1 MRNQVAFAGAL
12 LFLYLGRA
20 SAETAPALAGFDE
33 YVTKGVAD
41 WQIPALAVAVVKDGE
56 VVFAKGYGVL
66 DLSKPD
72 SADENTLFAIGSTT
86 KAMTAAALG
95 MLVDEGKLGWD
106 DPVTKHLP
114 WFQLHDPVVTREVT
128 VRDLLTHRAGLPN
141 ADFLW
146 YGRDNTPHD
155 ILFRMRYLPQETSL
169 RSHFTYQNVMYAAAG
184 AVVAKVSGMPWE
196 DFVRTRLLEP
206 LGMTGTALTL
216 SGLAGKA
223 NVASPHYSIDGD
235 VQVIENASVDPIA
248 PAGSIWSSVSDMA
261 KWMRFLLEGA
271 TPDGKHLLKEE
282 TLEELFR
289 PQTVVDRDEFYP
301 TQRLT
306 RPKWTTYGL
315 GWFQHDY
322 QGRVVDFH
330 TGSIDGMVAIHG
342 LIRAERLGVYVLAN
356 LDHAE
361 LRHAL
366 MYTVFDLY
374 GGGEGPRRD
383 WSADLRELYRSLEK
397 EAEERKAEVEAKR
410 VPGTRPS
417 LPPEGYVGAY
427 SDPLAGDATVSKS
440 GEELRLSFGPTLAGS
455 LEHWHHDVF
464 RVSWDRKWQG
474 TAFVMF
480 RLGVEGEVESLEI
493 DGLGF
498 RHTPDSSPPPR

>member
-1 MRNQVAFAGAL
+1 MRIPIAFTGTL
-12 LFLYLGRA
+12 LLHLGQA
-20 SAETAPALAGFDE
+20 SAETPPELAGFDE
-33 YVTKGVAD
+33 YLTKGVAD
-41 WQIPALAVAVVKDGE
+41 WQIPGLAVAVVKDGE

-66 DLSKPD
+66 ELGKPAA
-72 SADENTLFAIGSTT
+72 ADADTLFAIGSTT

-95 MLVDEGKLGWD
+95 MLVDEGKIGWD
-106 DPVTKHLP
+106 DPVTKYLP
-114 WFQLHDPVVTREVT
+114 WFQLDDPMVTREVT

-146 YGRDNTPHD
+146 YGRDNAPRD

-184 AVVAKVSGMPWE
+184 AIVAEVSGLPWE
-196 DFVRTRLLEP
+196 DFVRARLFEP
-206 LGMTGTALTL
+206 LGMNGTSVTL
-216 SGLAGKA
+216 SGLEGRA
-223 NVASPHYSIDGD
+223 NAASPHYTLDGN
-235 VQVIENASVDPIA
+235 VQVIENESVDPVA

-261 KWMRFLLEGA
+261 KWVRFLLEGT
-271 TPDGKHLLKEE
+271 TPEGRRLLKEE

-289 PQTVVDRDEFYP
+289 PQTIVDRDEFYP

-315 GWFQHDY
+315 GWFQHEY
-322 QGRVVDFH
+322 QGRAVDFH

-342 LIRAERLGVYVLAN
+342 LIRSERLGVYVLAN

-374 GGGEGPRRD
+374 GDGVEPRRD
-383 WSADLRELYRSLEK
+383 WSAELRELYRSLAK
-397 EAEERKAEVEAKR
+397 EAEDKRAEVEAKR

-417 LPPEGYVGAY
+417 LPPEGYAGAY
-427 SDPLAGDATVSKS
+427 SDPLAGEATVSKTDE
-440 GEELRLSFGPTLAGS
+440 GLRLSLGPRLAGN

-474 TAFVMF
+474 KSFVSF
-480 RLGVEGEVESLEI
+480 HLGIEGEVESLDIE
-493 DGLGF
+493 GLAF
-498 RHTPDSSPPPR
+498 RHTRDSSSASR

>member
-1 MRNQVAFAGAL
+1 MMRTRIAFAGAL
-12 LFLYLGRA
+12 LLHAGRL
-20 SAETAPALAGFDE
+20 SAESSSPLAGFDE
-33 YVTKGVAD
+33 YVTKAVAD
-41 WQIPALAVAVVKDGE
+41 WRVPALAVAVVKDGE

-66 DLSKPD
+66 ELGKPEPAN
-72 SADENTLFAIGSTT
+72 ADTLFAIGSTT

-146 YGRDNTPHD
+146 YGRDNAPRD

-169 RSHFTYQNVMYAAAG
+169 RSHFTYQNVMYSAAG
-184 AVVAKVSGMPWE
+184 AVVGEVSGMPWE
-196 DFVRTRLLEP
+196 EFVRSRLLSP
-206 LGMTGTALTL
+206 LGMNGTATSL
-216 SGLAGKA
+216 SGLAGRG
-223 NVASPHYSIDGD
+223 NVAAPHYTLDGQ
-235 VQVIENASVDPIA
+235 VQVIENASVDPVA
-248 PAGSIWSSVSDMA
+248 PAGAIWSSVSDMA
-261 KWMRFLLEGA
+261 KWMRFLLEGT
-271 TPDGKHLLKEE
+271 TPAGERLLKEE

-289 PQTVVDRDEFYP
+289 PQCIVDRDEFYP

-306 RPKWTTYGL
+306 HPKWTTYGL
-315 GWFQHDY
+315 GWFQEDY
-322 QGRVVDFH
+322 QGRAVDFH

-342 LIRAERLGVYVLAN
+342 LIRGERLGVYVLAN

-374 GGGEGPRRD
+374 GRAEEPRRD
-383 WSADLRELYRSLEK
+383 WSADLRELYGSLLK
-397 EAEERKAEVEAKR
+397 EAEEKRAEVERKR

-417 LPPEGYVGAY
+417 LPPEGYVGIY
-427 SDPLAGDATVSKS
+427 SDPLAGDATVST
-440 GEELRLSFGPTLAGS
+440 GGDGLRLSLGPGLAGN

-474 TAFVMF
+474 KGFVSF
-480 RLGVEGEVESLEI
+480 HLDVEGGVESLDI
-493 DGLGF
+493 DGLSF
-498 RHTPDSSPPPR
+498 RHARD

>member
-1 MRNQVAFAGAL
+1 
-12 LFLYLGRA
+12 
-20 SAETAPALAGFDE
+20 
-33 YVTKGVAD
+33 
-41 WQIPALAVAVVKDGE
+41 
-56 VVFAKGYGVL
+56 
-66 DLSKPD
+66 
-72 SADENTLFAIGSTT
+72 
-86 KAMTAAALG
+86 
-95 MLVDEGKLGWD
+95 
-106 DPVTKHLP
+106 
-114 WFQLHDPVVTREVT
+114 
-128 VRDLLTHRAGLPN
+128 
-141 ADFLW
+141 
-146 YGRDNTPHD
+146 
-155 ILFRMRYLPQETSL
+155 
-169 RSHFTYQNVMYAAAG
+169 
-184 AVVAKVSGMPWE
+184 
-196 DFVRTRLLEP
+196 
-206 LGMTGTALTL
+206 
-216 SGLAGKA
+216 
-223 NVASPHYSIDGD
+223 
-235 VQVIENASVDPIA
+235 
-248 PAGSIWSSVSDMA
+248 
-261 KWMRFLLEGA
+261 
-271 TPDGKHLLKEE
+271 
-282 TLEELFR
+282 
-289 PQTVVDRDEFYP
+289 
-301 TQRLT
+301 
-306 RPKWTTYGL
+306 
-315 GWFQHDY
+315 
-322 QGRVVDFH
+322 
-330 TGSIDGMVAIHG
+330 MVAIHG

>member
-1 MRNQVAFAGAL
+1 MRNPIAFTGAL
-12 LFLYLGRA
+12 LFVLG
-20 SAETAPALAGFDE
+20 SAEAEPPKTLADLDA
-33 YVTKGVAD
+33 YVAKGVAD
-41 WQIPALAVAVVKDGE
+41 WRIPGLAVAVIKDGE
-56 VVFAKGYGVL
+56 LVFARGYGVRE
-66 DLSKPD
+66 LSKPD
-72 SADENTLFAIGSTT
+72 SADEQTLFAIGSTT

-95 MLVDEGKLGWD
+95 MLVDEGKLAWD

-141 ADFLW
+141 SDFLW
-146 YGRDNTPHD
+146 YGRDNAPRD
-155 ILFRMRYLPQETSL
+155 ILFRLRYLPQETSL

-184 AVVAKVSGMPWE
+184 AVVAEVSGMRWE
-196 DFVRTRLLEP
+196 DFLRARLLRP

-216 SGLAGKA
+216 SEMSGMG
-223 NVASPHYSIDGD
+223 NVASPHFD
-235 VQVIENASVDPIA
+235 VEGEVRVIENASVDPVA

-261 KWMRFLLEGA
+261 KWMRFLLEGS
-271 TPDGKHLLKEE
+271 TPEGTRLLKEE

-289 PQTVVDRDEFYP
+289 PQTLVDRDEFYP
-301 TQRLT
+301 TERLT
-306 RPKWTTYGL
+306 RPKWMTYGL
-315 GWFQHDY
+315 GWFQQDY
-322 QGRVVDFH
+322 RGRAVDFH

-342 LIRAERLGVYVLAN
+342 LIRSERLGVYVLAN

-374 GGGEGPRRD
+374 GGEGGRRD
-383 WSADLRELYRSLEK
+383 WSAELLELYRTLVK
-397 EAEERKAEVEAKR
+397 EAKDEKAESEAKR

-417 LPPEGYVGAY
+417 LPPEGYAGAY
-427 SDPLAGDATVSKS
+427 TDPLAGNASVSKS
-440 GEELRLSFGPTLAGS
+440 GEGLRLSLGPGLSGS
-455 LEHWHHDVF
+455 LEHWHYDVF
-464 RVSWDRKWQG
+464 RVNWDRKWQG
-474 TAFVMF
+474 TGFVSF

-498 RHTPDSSPPPR
+498 RHRRDSSAPP

>member
-1 MRNQVAFAGAL
+1 MAFTGAL
-12 LFLYLGRA
+12 LVVLRSA
-20 SAETAPALAGFDE
+20 AAETPKTLADLDV
-33 YVTKGVAD
+33 YVAKGVAE
-41 WQIPALAVAVVKDGE
+41 WRIPALAVAVVKDGE

-66 DLSKPD
+66 DLSRPD
-72 SADENTLFAIGSTT
+72 AANADTLFAIGSTT

-106 DPVTKHLP
+106 DPVTRHLP
-114 WFQLHDPVVTREVT
+114 WFQLRDPVVTREVT

-146 YGRDNTPHD
+146 YGRDNAPRE

-184 AVVAKVSGMPWE
+184 AVVAEVSGMTWE
-196 DFVRTRLLEP
+196 EFVRTRLLEP
-206 LGMTGTALTL
+206 LGMKRTAVTL
-216 SGLAGKA
+216 SEASAKG
-223 NVASPHYSIDGD
+223 NVASPHFELDGE
-235 VQVIENASVDPIA
+235 VQRIENASVDPVA

-261 KWMRFLLEGA
+261 KWMRFLLEGT
-271 TPDGKHLLKEE
+271 TPDGTRLLKEE

-289 PQTVVDRDEFYP
+289 PQTLVDGDEFYP

-306 RPKWTTYGL
+306 RPKWMTYGL

-322 QGRVVDFH
+322 RGRAVDFH

-342 LIRAERLGVYVLAN
+342 LIRSERLGVYVLAN

-361 LRHAL
+361 LRHAI

-374 GGGEGPRRD
+374 AHEGGAEGPRRD
-383 WSADLRELYRSLEK
+383 WSADLHELYRTLSK
-397 EAEERKAEVEAKR
+397 EAEERKAELLAKR

-417 LPPEGYVGAY
+417 LPPEGYVGSY
-427 SDPLAGDATVSKS
+427 TDPLAGKASVTKS
-440 GEELRLSFGPTLAGS
+440 AEGLRLSLGPTLSGD
-455 LEHWHHDVF
+455 LEHWHYDVF
-464 RVSWDRKWQG
+464 RVQWDRKWQG
-474 TAFVMF
+474 TGFVSF

-493 DGLGF
+493 DGLTF
-498 RHTPDSSPPPR
+498 RHERGLSTRP